1 VLSLSAIGFHLPRL
15 MEPNGPL
22 GQFMPSAGPGVLSF
36 VFAVV
41 VAASV
46 ARSLPFMS
54 DQGDALIG

>member
-1 VLSLSAIGFHLPRL
+1 LPIVLSLSAIGFHLPRL

-22 GQFMPSAGPGVLSF
+22 GQLTPSAGRGVLSF
-36 VFAVV
+36 VFAGV

-54 DQGDALIG
+54 DQG

>member
-22 GQFMPSAGPGVLSF
+22 GQLTPSAGRGVLSF
-36 VFAVV
+36 VFAGV

-46 ARSLPFMS
+46 AGSLPFMS
-54 DQGDALIG
+54 DQG